1 MKILVETSARHIH
14 LTNNDLEILFG
25 KNAQLTPK
33 KELSQPGQYACNERV
48 TLVGPKKSIENI
60 IIIGPTRS
68 KSQVEISLTD
78 ARTLGISAPIRLS
91 GNTKNSGKCKLIG
104 PKGEIEL
111 EENVIVAKRHI
122 HMQPKDADLLGLTEN
137 SIVMVKITSPER
149 TTIFD
154 DVNVRINNNFK
165 LAMHIDTDEAN
176 AAGCSGE
183 VYGEIILKNSN
194 GQ

>member
-78 ARTLGISAPIRLS
+78 ARALGISAPIRLS

-111 EENVIVAKRHI
+111 EESVIVAKRHI

>member
-1 MKILVETSARHIH
+1 MKILVETSARHVH

-25 KNAQLTPK
+25 KNAQLTQK

-111 EENVIVAKRHI
+111 EESVIVAKRHI

>member
-25 KNAQLTPK
+25 KNAQLTQK

-78 ARTLGISAPIRLS
+78 ARALGISAPIRLS

-111 EENVIVAKRHI
+111 EESVIVAKRHI

-194 GQ
+194 DQ

>member
-1 MKILVETSARHIH
+1 
-14 LTNNDLEILFG
+14 
-25 KNAQLTPK
+25 
-33 KELSQPGQYACNERV
+33 
-48 TLVGPKKSIENI
+48 
-60 IIIGPTRS
+60 
-68 KSQVEISLTD
+68 
-78 ARTLGISAPIRLS
+78 
-91 GNTKNSGKCKLIG
+91 
-104 PKGEIEL
+104 
-111 EENVIVAKRHI
+111 
-122 HMQPKDADLLGLTEN
+122 
-137 SIVMVKITSPER
+137 MVKITSPER